1 MVTASHVY
9 FGFTHLDG
17 KLVTVG
23 GRRHNQPTRI
33 NDVYMFQKSEKW
45 KRSIP
50 PMPAARSHTTVVN
63 YQSTIIVVSGG
74 VMHWLG
80 LDQLCWHNFE
90 NNRHLKELGIML
102 E

>member
-9 FGFTHLDG
+9 FGLTHLDG

-23 GRRHNQPTRI
+23 GRRHSQPTRI

-50 PMPAARSHTTVVN
+50 HMPAPALT
-63 YQSTIIVVSGG
+63 Q
-74 VMHWLG
+74 
-80 LDQLCWHNFE
+80 Q
-90 NNRHLKELGIML
+90 
-102 E
+102 